1 MEKLKSA
8 QRIDQETIN
17 IENLWAKVYGKLF
30 GYILKHVKN
39 KDDVNDII
47 QDTFI
52 KVKTNINGLRNTA
65 KFESW
70 IFQIARNTMN
80 DYFRD
85 QKKSFDKEE
94 NAKEVTIESNA
105 FSEED
110 VKVKIQTQE
119 FSEYA
124 GFIVS
129 ELPEKYRKAVYMAD
143 IEGLSM
149 IEVAEELNISVS
161 GAKSRVQRGRKLI
174 KEIILKCCE
183 VNTDKYGNIVDYEPH
198 KRRDEKKC

>member
-1 MEKLKSA
+1 M
-8 QRIDQETIN
+8 QEAIN
-17 IENLWAKVYGKLF
+17 IESIWIKVYGKLF
-30 GYILKHVKN
+30 GFISKHAID

-47 QDTFI
+47 QDTFL
-52 KVKTNINGLRNTA
+52 KVKTNIDSLRNPA
-65 KFESW
+65 KVESW
-70 IFQIARNTMN
+70 IFQIARNTIN
-80 DYFRD
+80 DHFRE
-85 QKKSFDKEE
+85 KKKLFEAEE
-94 NAKEVTIESNA
+94 NIKEVSIEPNVFA
-105 FSEED
+105 EED
-110 VKVKIQTQE
+110 IKIKIQTQG

-149 IEVAEELNISVS
+149 KEVAEELNISVS
-161 GAKSRVQRGRKLI
+161 GAKSRVQRGRKMI

-198 KRRDEKKC
+198 NCNNEKKC

>member
-1 MEKLKSA
+1 ME
-8 QRIDQETIN
+8 ETTILN
-17 IENLWAKVYGKLF
+17 IEEIWIKVYNKLS
-30 GYILKHVKN
+30 GYISKHTKN
-39 KDDVNDII
+39 KDDVKDII

-52 KVKTNINGLRNTA
+52 KVKTKIDTLKNPA
-65 KFESW
+65 KVESW

-85 QKKSFDKEE
+85 QKKSHENEDYQEE
-94 NAKEVTIESNA
+94 ISIEPNA
-105 FSEED
+105 FEEEEI
-110 VKVKIQTQE
+110 KIKIQTRE

-149 IEVAEELNISVS
+149 KEVADELNISVS
-161 GAKSRVQRGRKLI
+161 GAKSRVQRGRKMI

-183 VNTDKYGNIVDYEPH
+183 VNTDKYGNIVDYET
-198 KRRDEKKC
+198 RNSNYGKKC

>member
-1 MEKLKSA
+1 M
-8 QRIDQETIN
+8 QEAIN
-17 IENLWAKVYGKLF
+17 IESIWIKVYGKLF
-30 GYILKHVKN
+30 GFISKHAID

-47 QDTFI
+47 QDTFL
-52 KVKTNINGLRNTA
+52 KVKTNIDSLRNPA
-65 KFESW
+65 KVESW
-70 IFQIARNTMN
+70 IFQIARNTIN
-80 DYFRD
+80 DHFRE
-85 QKKSFDKEE
+85 KKKFFEAEE
-94 NAKEVTIESNA
+94 NIKEVSIEPNA
-105 FSEED
+105 FAEED
-110 VKVKIQTQE
+110 IKIKIQTQG

-149 IEVAEELNISVS
+149 KEVAEELNISVS
-161 GAKSRVQRGRKLI
+161 GAKSRVQRGRKMI

-198 KRRDEKKC
+198 NKCNNEKKC